1 MKCSFKFSTFS
12 IRRTTLA
19 SVCLFSLFTGCLTGG
34 LSSCSRKQAKID
46 YDADY
51 FIGLQ
56 KLAEGKENEARIKFT
71 HCAKNGSAYCARKS
85 AEELTKIGDI
95 QEKNNACREL
105 LKKYDDADAKLLA
118 VRQFLSS
125 GETGSVFD
133 ATDNLDFE
141 KDSNEL
147 IKYRMTVLSD
157 KKLSILETEVYK
169 WFTARTISDEHYTF
183 YRDYLH
189 SFSDI
194 NDNLSDENQGIQG
207 LSPRQFAIQYRID
220 IYKRNYLVA
229 AEKAPALLSYFEDSL
244 EITPQLVSDLGK
256 ALFYGGS
263 NYAKNANL
271 LSECA
276 QKYAASDSAFYFWFY
291 AGRLYDKAGLYA
303 KQALTCFE
311 NAIQSTQ
318 DTSRKDNAIWY
329 LLKALL
335 NQSLDNT
342 VNSVGKYASQWT
354 DPEYFDDFFENLCQ
368 VLLINGK
375 WSAFKTI
382 LDQIDGFAS
391 DEIVA
396 QYSYIYGRLLQEG
409 FAQPKNTLDT
419 NNSGEKTSSSQ
430 EAQKAFTRAL
440 NSGSSMYYKI
450 LAAYQLRLAG
460 KDLLEV
466 LETPSSLKPRTYYE
480 KDYAPDEA
488 LEKLLKG
495 YASYG
500 FPEKIYSEWL
510 KNYKKGISTDTSLY
524 LADYLDRC
532 GNSEGADNEQY
543 HQQSIRMANRAAVIS
558 ERPLTKKE
566 MSLAYP
572 KYFSNFIDIYC
583 KNYDINTSIIYA
595 LVRSE
600 SFFDANIVSSA
611 GAIGLTQLMEFTGN
625 DIARKLKKQDY
636 SLTDPETNLEFGT
649 YYLAE
654 LVRRSDGSYLNAL
667 LSYNAGITRVRRWL
681 SSSINE
687 FGSKNKMSGDLFV
700 ETVPYEETRGY
711 GKKLVS
717 ATVMY
722 EWLYNESSSFPQI
735 VQSFIN

>member
-19 SVCLFSLFTGCLTGG
+19 YVCLFSLFTGCLTGG

-56 KLAEGKENEARIKFT
+56 KLAEGKENEARIKFA
-71 HCAKNGSAYCARKS
+71 HCAKNGSVYCARKS
-85 AEELTKIGDI
+85 AEELTKLGDI

-125 GETGSVFD
+125 GETGSIFD
-133 ATDNLDFE
+133 ATDNLNFE

-147 IKYRMTVLSD
+147 IKYRMMVLSD
-157 KKLSILETEVYK
+157 KKLSILENEVYK
-169 WFTARTISDEHYTF
+169 WFTARTISEEHYTF

-194 NDNLSDENQGIQG
+194 NDNLSEENTGIQG

-229 AEKAPALLSYFEDSL
+229 AEKAPSLLSYFEDSL

-256 ALFYGGS
+256 ALFYGSS

-271 LSECA
+271 LSEYA
-276 QKYAASDSAFYFWFY
+276 QKYAATDSAFYFWFY
-291 AGRLYDKAGLYA
+291 AGRLYDKAGLYG

-311 NAIQSTQ
+311 NAIKSTQ

-342 VNSVGKYASQWT
+342 VNSVGKYAAQWT

-382 LDQIDGFAS
+382 IDQIDGFAS

-409 FAQPKNTLDT
+409 FVQPKITADA
-419 NNSGEKTSSSQ
+419 NNSGEKSSSQ

-440 NSGSSMYYKI
+440 NSGSTMYYKI

-460 KDLLEV
+460 KNLLAV

-500 FPEKIYSEWL
+500 FPEKIYPEWL
-510 KNYKKGISTDTSLY
+510 KSYKKGISTDTSLY
-524 LADYLDRC
+524 LADFLERC
-532 GNSEGADNEQY
+532 GNSEGAENEQY

-558 ERPLTKKE
+558 ERAFTEKE

-583 KNYDINTSIIYA
+583 KKYDINTSIIYA

-600 SFFDANIVSSA
+600 SFFDASIVSSA

-711 GKKLVS
+711 GKKLIS